1 MAVHDLLREL
11 VETRGA
17 GVVGDADQFRG
28 ALDDFLDE
36 NEATR
41 GEINLLVDA
50 VRLGAVNRVVTMLD
64 HGADPGAAI
73 AEVAVELAR
82 DRGADSAT
90 GARWALGVIGFAL
103 GKVPADLLGAARPSS
118 IPTPAQRPVTASPP
132 PSVPDLS
139 TEPTDPP
146 SHPSFPRPES
156 TPTPPPTPPPAPPP
170 APPPEPERTPAPPTN
185 LAGDPPERP
194 GTTTLPEHATERVP
208 DSTPAAPAAPPA
220 PPAPSPGPPP
230 FQPASPA
237 PSQQRGRGRLVA
249 VLVAVLLVV
258 AAGVAAFLLLSDGDD
273 PDTAN
278 DDTGSSEEAGGDS
291 ATPGDSLPTLPATAV
306 VLPVTV
312 DDVTSLYVLD
322 TADRSVEQLTDGPDD
337 RLASISPDRTTVL
350 FLRPAP
356 DAPGRRAPF
365 LLEVGSG
372 EERPLFGDSSPCAY
386 AGRGAWSP
394 SGDGVVFKCLNAA
407 GEYVGT
413 HVVGL
418 DGQEQAEVIPDGI
431 PDGGIT
437 FNSESTLIYARG
449 DGSGAPSTLW
459 QYDLGDG
466 SSTQLTAG
474 PGSDSRPDWSEEN
487 GVALFFRS
495 PDDGPEARGE
505 LWTWSPS
512 EGETLLDIGQPVK
525 DGALSGDGSLL
536 LYLVDTDNG
545 VRLASSPYSDPSDV
559 TVYEEL
565 PGEPGAPAGGTL

>member
-28 ALDDFLDE
+28 ALDDFLGE
-36 NEATR
+36 HEATR

-90 GARWALGVIGFAL
+90 GARWALGVIGYAL

-118 IPTPAQRPVTASPP
+118 VPAPAQRPITASPP

-156 TPTPPPTPPPAPPP
+156 EPAPPP
-170 APPPEPERTPAPPTN
+170 PPEPARIPAPPTN

-194 GTTTLPEHATERVP
+194 GTTTLPEHATEPVP
-208 DSTPAAPAAPPA
+208 DSTPAATPA
-220 PPAPSPGPPP
+220 PPPGPPP

-237 PSQQRGRGRLVA
+237 PPQQRGRGRLVA
-249 VLVAVLLVV
+249 VLVAVVLVV

-273 PDTAN
+273 PDTAS

-291 ATPGDSLPTLPATAV
+291 ATPGDSLSTLPVTAV

-350 FLRPAP
+350 FLQPAP
-356 DAPGRRAPF
+356 EAHGRRAPF
-365 LLEVGSG
+365 LLDVESG
-372 EERPLFGDSSPCAY
+372 EERPLFGDSSPCDY
-386 AGRGAWSP
+386 VGRGAWSP
-394 SGDGVVFKCLNAA
+394 SGNGVVFKCVNAA

-418 DGQEQAEVIPDGI
+418 DGQEQAEVVPDGY

-437 FNSESTLIYARG
+437 FSSESTLIYARS

-459 QYDLGDG
+459 QYDLSDG
-466 SSTQLTAG
+466 VSTQLTDG
-474 PGSDSRPDWSEEN
+474 PGPDSRPDWSEEN

-495 PDDGPEARGE
+495 PDEGPEARGE
-505 LWTWSPS
+505 LWTWSPY
-512 EGETLLDIGQPVK
+512 EGERLLDVGQPVL
-525 DGALSGDGSLL
+525 DGALSGDGTLL
-536 LYLVDTDNG
+536 LYIVDTDDG
-545 VRLASSPYSDPSDV
+545 ERLASSPYTDPSDV
-559 TVYEEL
+559 TVYEEI

>member
-1 MAVHDLLREL
+1 MAVHELLREL

-36 NEATR
+36 HEATR

-50 VRLGAVNRVVTMLD
+50 VRLGAVTRVVTMLD

-103 GKVPADLLGAARPSS
+103 GKVPADLLGADRPSGV
-118 IPTPAQRPVTASPP
+118 PAPAQRPVTASPP
-132 PSVPDLS
+132 PLVPDVS

-156 TPTPPPTPPPAPPP
+156 APTPSA

-185 LAGDPPERP
+185 LAVDPPERP
-194 GTTTLPEHATERVP
+194 PTMTIPEHATERVP
-208 DSTPAAPAAPPA
+208 DSAPAAPGPTGPA
-220 PPAPSPGPPP
+220 PPLPFRTSPPP
-230 FQPASPA
+230 PGRRSA
-237 PSQQRGRGRLVA
+237 RGRLVA
-249 VLVAVLLVV
+249 VLMAVLLVAAAVV
-258 AAGVAAFLLLSDGDD
+258 AAVLLLSNGDD
-273 PDTAN
+273 PDTAS

-291 ATPGDSLPTLPATAV
+291 AAPGDSLPTLPVTAV

-322 TADRSVEQLTDGPDD
+322 TADRSVERLTDGPDD

-356 DAPGRRAPF
+356 DAPGRRTPF

-372 EERPLFGDSSPCAY
+372 EERPLFGDGSPCEY
-386 AGRGAWSP
+386 VGRGAWSP
-394 SGDGVVFKCLNAA
+394 SGDSVVFKCINAA
-407 GEYVGT
+407 GEHVGT

-418 DGQEQAEVIPDGI
+418 DGQGLVEVIPDGY

-437 FNSESTLIYARG
+437 FSSESTLIYARS

-466 SSTQLTAG
+466 ASTQLTYG
-474 PGSDSRPDWSEEN
+474 PGPDSRPDWSEEN

-495 PDDGPEARGE
+495 PDEGPEARGE

-512 EGETLLDIGQPVK
+512 EGETLLDIGQPVL

-536 LYLVDTDNG
+536 LYIVDTDDG
-545 VRLASSPYSDPSDV
+545 ERLASSPYTDPSDV